1 MKKIQMAMMLA
12 MILVS
17 TQVFAKQFS
26 TQFMEFQLPNGWD
39 CALEGSEWVC
49 QSDNKDRKR
58 EAIIILAAKS
68 RNENDTLEQYQAHLK
83 APKSFQ
89 LPGGKT
95 QISEPKSVKITD
107 VNNQKWVDSLH
118 LASEVPGFYTRYL
131 ATVKDT
137 LGVAITFSVGK
148 DYYDAYKDIF
158 DKIVATLKVFDQ
170 KAGQGANWKPKNKEE
185 NLLSDGTYIPNM
197 GGNQDISVQKKKEAG
212 GAGGDDTM
220 LYILLAVAVVAF
232 ILFKLKKKKGGAK
245 KSGSK
250 KK

>member
-1 MKKIQMAMMLA
+1 MKKIQMMIMLMSLFA
-12 MILVS
+12 T
-17 TQVFAKQFS
+17 TQAFSKQFS

-58 EAIIILAAKS
+58 EAIIILAAKY

-95 QISEPKSVKITD
+95 QISEPKSVKLTD
-107 VNNQKWVDSLH
+107 VNGQKWVDSLH

-197 GGNQDISVQKKKEAG
+197 GGNQDISVQKKQ
-212 GAGGDDTM
+212 GAGNAGKDDMM
-220 LYILLAVAVVAF
+220 LYLLLGAAVVVF
-232 ILFKLKKKKGGAK
+232 LIFKMRKKKTGNK
-245 KSGSK
+245 KNSSK
-250 KK
+250 K